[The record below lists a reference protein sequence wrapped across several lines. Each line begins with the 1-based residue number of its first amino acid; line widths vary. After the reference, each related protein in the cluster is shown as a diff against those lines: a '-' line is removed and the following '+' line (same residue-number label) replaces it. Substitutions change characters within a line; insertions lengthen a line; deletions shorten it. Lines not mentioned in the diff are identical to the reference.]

1 MAKYKLEF
9 TLTEIKALRALAAQT
24 IGDKKQ
30 AMKALHNK
38 KLIDVGWNALDK
50 LWLVIHLP
58 SVRKQAKCK

>member
-9 TLTEIKALRALAAQT
+9 TLTEIKTLRALAAQT

-38 KLIDVGWNALDK
+38 KLIDVGWEALDK